1 MDFQKLLS
9 KAKIGLLS
17 KDELV
22 FFSSIILGV
31 PHRIDNTTKTAH
43 TDGQSISYNEQFF
56 NSLNN
61 DEREFLMAHEG
72 MHIVFEHCTERAL
85 GMDPELWNKA
95 ADYVI
100 NLLLTSIGLKMPK
113 GGLLRHDFRNMST
126 KQVYRQLEAE
136 EAQNGKGSTPE
147 NTVGGQ
153 SLKDI
158 KEPPA
163 NDQKTRKEIKEQVEE
178 LVMRGKVMAEMAGCM
193 PGDLGPDLQRLI
205 DGLTKPAIPW
215 QRVLQ
220 RFFNAMNKGDYSWR
234 KPNRRYQP
242 LGMYLPSLY
251 TPAMGPVD
259 FAWDTSGSITD
270 TIFNYFVS
278 ETHFVLKFFNP
289 EFINVMQFD
298 HVLRSTDKVRNA
310 RDLLKLEMQ
319 GGGGTHVDEA
329 IAAFAKNNSQAL
341 IVLTDGYVN
350 THHIPNPN
358 KPVVWCVYQNRGF
371 QPPWGKVVHFEMPED
386 K

>member
-31 PHRIDNTTKTAH
+31 PHKIDNTTKTAH
-43 TDGQSISYNEQFF
+43 TDGLSISYNEAFF
-56 NSLNN
+56 TGLSS

-72 MHIVFEHCTERAL
+72 MHIVFEHCTERAK
-85 GMDPELWNKA
+85 GMDPDLWNKA

-100 NLLLTSIGLKMPK
+100 NLMLTRIGLKMPK
-113 GGLLRHDFRNMST
+113 GGLLRQDFHNMST
-126 KQVYRQLEAE
+126 LQVYRQLEAE
-136 EAQNGKGSTPE
+136 ESQNGKGSTPD
-147 NTVGGQ
+147 NSICGQ
-153 SLKDI
+153 PLKDLQ
-158 KEPPA
+158 EPA
-163 NDQKTRKEIKEQVEE
+163 QSDQKTRKEIKEQVEE
-178 LVMRGKVMAEMAGCM
+178 LVMRGKVMAEMAGVM

-205 DGLTKPAIPW
+205 DRLTKPAIPW
-215 QRVLQ
+215 QRLLQ

-251 TPAMGPVD
+251 SPAMGPVD

-270 TIFNYFVS
+270 EIFKYFVS
-278 ETHFVLKFFNP
+278 ETHHVLKKFSP
-289 EFINVMQFD
+289 EYITVMQFD
-298 HVLRSTDKVRNA
+298 HTLRSKDKVKSA
-310 RDLLKLEMQ
+310 RALLNLEMQ
-319 GGGGTHVDEA
+319 GGGGTRVDEA
-329 IAAFAKNNSQAL
+329 IEAFAKNNSQAL
-341 IVLTDGYVN
+341 IVLSDGYVN
-350 THHIPNPN
+350 THHIPNPG
-358 KPVVWCVYQNRGF
+358 KPVIWCIYQNRGF
-371 QPPWGKVVHFEMPED
+371 QPLWGKVVHFEMPED

>member
-1 MDFQKLLS
+1 M
-9 KAKIGLLS
+9 LS

-31 PHRIDNTTKTAH
+31 PHKIDNTTQTAY
-43 TDGQSISYNEQFF
+43 TDGKCIAYNEQFF
-56 NSLNN
+56 TGLSN

-100 NLLLTSIGLKMPK
+100 NLMLTKIGLKMPK
-113 GGLLRHDFRNMST
+113 GGLLRREFDNMST

-136 EAQNGKGSTPE
+136 ESQNGSGSTPG
-147 NTVGGQ
+147 NSMGGQ
-153 SLKDI
+153 QISDL
-158 KEPPA
+158 KEPPV
-163 NDQKTRKEIKEQVEE
+163 NDHKTRKEIKEQVEE

-205 DGLTKPAIPW
+205 DSLTKPTIPW
-215 QRVLQ
+215 QRLLQ

-259 FAWDTSGSITD
+259 FAWDTSGSISD
-270 TIFNYFVS
+270 QIFQYFVS
-278 ETHFVLKFFNP
+278 ETHHVLKKFNP

-298 HVLRSTDKVRNA
+298 HILRSTDKVKSA
-310 RDLLKLEMQ
+310 RDLLKLDMQ

-341 IVLTDGYVN
+341 IVLSDGYVN
-350 THHIPNPN
+350 THHIPNPG
-358 KPVVWCVYQNRGF
+358 KPVIWCIYQNRGF

>member
-1 MDFQKLLS
+1 M
-9 KAKIGLLS
+9 LS

-31 PHRIDNTTKTAH
+31 PHKIDNTTQTAY
-43 TDGQSISYNEQFF
+43 TDGKCIAYNEQFF
-56 NSLNN
+56 TGLTN

-100 NLLLTSIGLKMPK
+100 NLMLTKIGLKMPK
-113 GGLLRHDFRNMST
+113 GGLLRREFDNMST

-136 EAQNGKGSTPE
+136 ESQNGSGSTPG
-147 NTVGGQ
+147 NSMGGQ
-153 SLKDI
+153 QISDL
-158 KEPPA
+158 KEPPV
-163 NDQKTRKEIKEQVEE
+163 NDHKTRKEIKEQVEE

-205 DGLTKPAIPW
+205 DSLTKPAIPW
-215 QRVLQ
+215 QRLLQ

-259 FAWDTSGSITD
+259 FAWDTSGSISD
-270 TIFNYFVS
+270 KIFQYFVS
-278 ETHFVLKFFNP
+278 ETHHVLKKFNP

-298 HVLRSTDKVRNA
+298 HILRSTDKVKSA
-310 RDLLKLEMQ
+310 RDLLKLEMK

-329 IAAFAKNNSQAL
+329 IEAFAKNNSQAL
-341 IVLTDGYVN
+341 IVLSDGYVN
-350 THHIPNPN
+350 THHIPNPG
-358 KPVVWCVYQNRGF
+358 KPVIWCIYQNRGF

>member
-31 PHRIDNTTKTAH
+31 PHKIDNATQTAH
-43 TDGQSISYNEQFF
+43 TDGLSISYNEEFF
-56 NSLNN
+56 KKLTGE
-61 DEREFLMAHEG
+61 EREFLMAHEG
-72 MHIVFEHCTERAL
+72 MHIALEHCTERAV

-100 NLLLTSIGLKMPK
+100 NLMLTKIGLKMPK
-113 GGLLRHDFRNMST
+113 GGLLRHDFNNMST
-126 KQVYRQLEAE
+126 KQIYRQLEAE
-136 EAQNGKGSTPE
+136 EARNGKGSTPD
-147 NTVGGQ
+147 NSMGGQ

-158 KEPPA
+158 KEPPS

-270 TIFNYFVS
+270 QIFKYFVS
-278 ETHFVLKFFNP
+278 ETHFVLKKFNP
-289 EFINVMQFD
+289 EYITVMQFD
-298 HVLRSTDKVRNA
+298 HTLRSKDKVRTA

-319 GGGGTHVDEA
+319 GGGGTHIDEA
-329 IAAFAKNNSQAL
+329 IAEFAKNNSQAL
-341 IVLTDGYVN
+341 IVLTDGYLN
-350 THHIPNPN
+350 THHIPNPG
-358 KPVVWCVYQNRGF
+358 KPVIWAVYQNRGF
-371 QPPWGKVVHFEMPED
+371 TPTWGKVVNFEMKED
-386 K
+386 